1 MNERHIKQELIALRI
16 TTARVAQTLGVSTP
30 DLQVQG
36 KGYSA
41 LYFLALD
48 NGVGWNI
55 LAERVLEKC
64 VYLGVNL
71 TPSSQQGEQQ

>member
-41 LYFLALD
+41 LYFLAID

-71 TPSSQQGEQQ
+71 TPSSQGEQL

>member
-30 DLQVQG
+30 DLPVLG

-71 TPSSQQGEQQ
+71 TPSSQGEQL

>member
-1 MNERHIKQELIALRI
+1 MNEKFLKQELIALRI

-64 VYLGVNL
+64 IYLGVNL
-71 TPSSQQGEQQ
+71 TPSQQQGEQQ